1 MSFREPLL
9 LWLLVAVPFAL
20 AFLASREKRR
30 QQIARRLVS
39 ERVRGLSNGI
49 RPLRPP
55 LLAAGLALAI
65 VALAG
70 PRFGSTVVPVE
81 ERQSNRIL
89 VMDVSDSMLAE
100 DVGLSRWSAA
110 KSIARRLIRA
120 QPGRMA
126 LVIFESSP
134 QTVSPFTTDGEAVIS
149 LLDSIEPGETDDP
162 GSDLGAALTAA
173 EKLAEA
179 DAGQKTDIVLIS
191 DGEDQGSHLE
201 AALTRARNDGIPVH
215 TVVLGS
221 EQGAN
226 IPIQGGPLRDES
238 GQIVVTSSHPETMRH
253 IASATGG
260 EAVLNPASPA
270 SLAALGAG
278 PTAGG
283 AAKVNWL
290 HIPIERFQ
298 WPLAGAI
305 AFLLLGSIAH
315 RGAE

>member
-110 KSIARRLIRA
+110 KSIARRLIRV